1 MTLGPLRVMFPNFI
15 FLHYVTT
22 MAVELEDHL
31 KCQSSEGGF
40 HCICPATWLV
50 GFQGFP
56 ALTAIMPQHHCGL
69 HVLHLALR
77 GF

>member
-40 HCICPATWLV
+40 HCICPA
-50 GFQGFP
+50 
-56 ALTAIMPQHHCGL
+56 LTAIMPQHHCGL